1 MTQCCTAILRT
12 IKMAL
17 ALQADTAITG
27 CVTALPWLCSAPSWK
42 TCLSNHFLSTTSTLI
57 VGAHFLKSL
66 QGAPVVFNCG
76 QEFPKNYLVKLFVR
90 MTMYRCSLNLKT
102 ENWNHHLREKAK
114 STLKL
119 CTIKTFYIPGYG
131 KLRNKNSYKLKRET
145 DSCRISI

>member
-57 VGAHFLKSL
+57 VGALFLKSL

-90 MTMYRCSLNLKT
+90 MTMYRCSIEF
-102 ENWNHHLREKAK
+102 ENRKLESPSKRK
-114 STLKL
+114 SK
-119 CTIKTFYIPGYG
+119 KYI
-131 KLRNKNSYKLKRET
+131 N
-145 DSCRISI
+145 